1 MSKRFVIL
9 VFAIV
14 TVLRG
19 ADAGKC
25 GPGAVTVSPNPVL
38 RGAEVRITVPG
49 APPGAKTAQLR
60 IAGLDTPY
68 DVALEGNT
76 IAFPIPLT
84 FPLGEYTGIVTIG
97 KNTFAACE
105 PVTVLPFAGWQ
116 PKLLPFDPEA
126 TYESEDVWVKDAK
139 HSIETARLVL
149 RGSGFLKDLPADN
162 RIFVNSQELDVNWAG
177 CAKAPDLSTLASA
190 ENQKIRKVEVFGD
203 VRNSE
208 RIELCRVPIPAERK
222 MTVVLRQGNQVTEAY
237 AFSVYRWPK
246 LSVAL
251 ASAAIALFLALI
263 VLALVD
269 VLLHRQPAERRFNA
283 LKVLFL
289 DPETDT
295 YSLSKFQFYLWTGA
309 ALFGYAYLV
318 IGRMLVQGQ
327 PWPEVPDNLP
337 ALIAIGTGTAI
348 GSQIATAI
356 NGPKGSG
363 IEGPSLA
370 DLVTSGGV
378 AAVDRVQMFV
388 WTLFGVAAFCVAAL
402 RYGPGTIK
410 MLDPVPTSML
420 YMMGL
425 SSAGYLGGKLARKPG
440 PVITELSITPSEADD
455 AIVSA
460 AAPPPPQPPNLTQPI
475 AEAQAVAQ
483 KLAANTP
490 AGSATTAVKALLEA
504 IALAGKGTTTAEAQA
519 AVTKLVESRTKA
531 ELAAQ
536 TAADEFS
543 KAGAPADAARAAEM
557 AQQAAS
563 ALQDLTAS
571 VSSRVSMALAPA
583 AGAGDSPRF
592 TRIVEVRGRNLSS
605 QGTFEIGD
613 AELPFRMLKTD
624 ADNHQQPEVVIR
636 EPDNPEMGR
645 LIRLSIDPAQ
655 LEAPDFK
662 RYKLWFGTTDPK
674 TKLTFVVIN
683 PDGQKAEITFTVPPS
698 SAQTAQS
705 PQPGG
710 NV

>member
-177 CAKAPDLSTLASA
+177 CAKAPDLSTL
-190 ENQKIRKVEVFGD
+190 ENQNIGKVEVFGD

-571 VSSRVSMALAPA
+571 VSSRVSMTLAPA